1 MCKSTSIVQSIRKII
16 SNLNNVTQAD
26 IQLVIDTGFSLNTL
40 FTAKEI
46 ANLSPSVLSAF
57 KNSIVDMQFDRET
70 ARIIL
75 SKLFNISNPTDLKL
89 TQIKNLIN
97 GLDTAT
103 LLLLNVTDIRENIN
117 LIISSIGDDVDFFFK
132 YILITKY
139 FNGEYT
145 RDLILNLFRLGRR
158 DLNDFVTLSIVKSS
172 RPEITFTDIQSL
184 SIGTVPPAIV
194 NLHI

>member
-57 KNSIVDMQFDRET
+57 KNSIFYMQFYRET

-75 SKLFNISNPTDLKL
+75 SKLFNAIWLVSEKAKQSPI
-89 TQIKNLIN
+89 Q
-97 GLDTAT
+97 
-103 LLLLNVTDIRENIN
+103 
-117 LIISSIGDDVDFFFK
+117 
-132 YILITKY
+132 LITE
-139 FNGEYT
+139 NS
-145 RDLILNLFRLGRR
+145 RN
-158 DLNDFVTLSIVKSS
+158 KS
-172 RPEITFTDIQSL
+172 D
-184 SIGTVPPAIV
+184 
-194 NLHI
+194 N

>member
-97 GLDTAT
+97 GVDTAT
-103 LLLLNVTDIRENIN
+103 LILLNVTDIRENIK
-117 LIISSIGDDVDFFFK
+117 LIIFSLYLFLNI
-132 YILITKY
+132 ILCLLLK
-139 FNGEYT
+139 
-145 RDLILNLFRLGRR
+145 LI
-158 DLNDFVTLSIVKSS
+158 
-172 RPEITFTDIQSL
+172 
-184 SIGTVPPAIV
+184 
-194 NLHI
+194 

>member
-1 MCKSTSIVQSIRKII
+1 MQSIRKII

-57 KNSIVDMQFDRET
+57 MNSIVDMQFDRET

-75 SKLFNISNPTDLKL
+75 SKLFNISTDLKL
-89 TQIKNLIN
+89 TQIKNLMI

-103 LLLLNVTDIRENIN
+103 LILLNVTDIRENIK

-172 RPEITFTDIQSL
+172 RPQITFTDIQSL
-184 SIGTVPPAIV
+184 PIGTVPPAIV

>member
-1 MCKSTSIVQSIRKII
+1 MQSIRKII

-75 SKLFNISNPTDLKL
+75 SKLFNISTDLKL
-89 TQIKNLIN
+89 TQIKNLMI

-103 LLLLNVTDIRENIN
+103 LILLNVTDIRENIK

-184 SIGTVPPAIV
+184 SLGTVPPAIV
-194 NLHI
+194 NFHI